1 MAYNVSRL
9 CAGGALKHGSFNPP
23 LNLTKEQMMNIAD
36 NPHLH
41 KTAVSTSYYLVRYC
55 GGSYDDYYSAV
66 IFVTNKKS
74 TATKYV
80 TKFNYILKKWKKHY
94 EQFETDK
101 FGMKWIADEHVEKHF
116 DRWHSLQNITKCYY
130 EEVSFR

>member
-1 MAYNVSRL
+1 
-9 CAGGALKHGSFNPP
+9 
-23 LNLTKEQMMNIAD
+23 MNIVD
-36 NPHLH
+36 SPNLH
-41 KTAVSTSYYLVRYC
+41 KTAVSTSCYLVKYC

-80 TKFNYILKKWKKHY
+80 AKFNRILKKWKKHY
-94 EQFETDK
+94 EQFETNK
-101 FGMKWIADEHVEKHF
+101 FRMKWIADEYIEKHF
-116 DRWHSLQNITKCYY
+116 DRWDSLQNITKCYY